1 LPRLAWNNAERLAMY
16 ELNHYFDLS
25 RDEEKVWR
33 PRIES
38 LVTNLQTQAAPDLI
52 VFLQHSRD
60 AVRTG
65 LTEKKVASLLQEWEE
80 LRIRH
85 FSPLTAQAAEYLDSL
100 DESNVAYL
108 RKRLSDSLKREE
120 KVLALN
126 DEEFARKRISRLR
139 QQFERFYGRITT
151 VQAKA
156 LENLPGLSRKFRQD
170 HIAQTGEAQQSL
182 LAVTGRMIPRDEIKN
197 RLDQWVHDPAS
208 MRTTESGRA
217 SYREERRI
225 LIKNIAAMDRL
236 MSSEQR
242 NNCVGKLDEWQ
253 KDLMNWL
260 KDF

>member
-1 LPRLAWNNAERLAMY
+1 MPKLAWNNAERLAMY

-65 LTEKKVASLLQEWEE
+65 LSEKKVASLLQEWDE

-85 FSPLTAQAAEYLDSL
+85 FSPLTAPAAEYLDSL

-126 DEEFARKRISRLR
+126 DEEFARKRIARLR

-156 LENLPGLSRKFRQD
+156 LENLSGLSRRARQD
-170 HIAQTGEAQQSL
+170 HIAQTREAQQSL
-182 LAVTGRMIPRDEIKN
+182 LAVTGRMIPRDEIKS

-225 LIKNIAAMDRL
+225 LIKNIVAMDRL

-242 NNCVGKLDEWQ
+242 NNCVGKLDEWK

-260 KDF
+260 KEA